1 MKKIFLGLGM
11 LALALG
17 IFASFTDKVDA
28 YRGDPTV
35 KGPNYSEERHT
46 LMQKAFETNDYNAW
60 KNLMQNR
67 GRATQVI
74 NENNFSKFSEAHKLA
89 LSGDLEGAQKI
100 RQELGLGL
108 KNGSGQGMHRANRGL
123 NFNR

>member
-11 LALALG
+11 LALVFG
-17 IFASFTDKVDA
+17 IFVSFTDQVNA
-28 YRGDPTV
+28 YRGDPAV

-46 LMQKAFETNDYNAW
+46 FMQKAFEANDYNAW

-67 GRATQVI
+67 GRVTQVI
-74 NENNFSKFSEAHKLA
+74 NEDNFSKFSEAHKLA
-89 LSGDLEGAQKI
+89 LSGDLVGAQKI

-108 KNGSGQGMHRANRGL
+108 KMRNR
-123 NFNR
+123 

>member
-17 IFASFTDKVDA
+17 IFTSFTDKVDA
-28 YRGDPTV
+28 YRGDPAV
-35 KGPNYSEERHT
+35 KGPNYSEEKHT
-46 LMQKAFETNDYNAW
+46 LMQKAFETNDYSAW

-67 GRATQVI
+67 GRVIQII

-89 LSGDLEGAQKI
+89 LSGDIEGAQKI

-108 KNGSGQGMHRANRGL
+108 KNSTGQGMHRANRGL